1 MGFVIGLIIG
11 VALGAAI
18 AYFLTSKKAAVQ
30 SASVQDLQRQLALAE
45 SEHERRLEE
54 VNDQL
59 QQAYSA
65 QAAAPPTTAQASPS
79 LATSPAA
86 STPSISAS
94 PPAAN
99 ESKMPPPPVPPA
111 AESSPEPTPAVA
123 PLPTIATAPA
133 PGPQRVTENLAA
145 VSAAKPKRPAKA
157 LQTSVRIS
165 DPSAVLAASYSPQAQ
180 TRSEVADAIA
190 QVLPTAT
197 APEQARWLPVLG
209 RLARDANPTVRLSAV
224 QALGQMKSAK
234 RLPILQRSLKDASP
248 AVVAAANA
256 IIAQKKGYSRSP
268 TTPKKRHLPKN
279 R

>member
-65 QAAAPPTTAQASPS
+65 QAASTAPTAQASPS
-79 LATSPAA
+79 LAISPAA

-99 ESKMPPPPVPPA
+99 ESELPPPAPPT
-111 AESSPEPTPAVA
+111 AESSPELTPAVV
-123 PLPTIATAPA
+123 PFPTIATAPA
-133 PGPQRVTENLAA
+133 PVPQRVTESPAA

-180 TRSEVADAIA
+180 TRSEVAAAIA
-190 QVLPTAT
+190 QVLPTAA